1 MNLIRKQNTWFPSLM
16 EEFLN
21 TNWNVTVPNY
31 SKTLPAVNI
40 IENDKDF
47 SLQIAAPGLSKN
59 DFELSIENK
68 VLSIEVVKDNTDVDF
83 TRKEFDYNTFKRSFS
98 IPKTVEKSKISAS
111 YKNGVLNICLPKTK
125 EALPEP
131 KKLIKIN

>member
-16 EEFLN
+16 DEFLN

-31 SKTLPAVNI
+31 SRTLPAVNI

-68 VLSIEVVKDNTDVDF
+68 VLSIEVVKDNADVDF

>member
-16 EEFLN
+16 DEFLN

-31 SKTLPAVNI
+31 SRTLPAVNI

-111 YKNGVLNICLPKTK
+111 YKNGVLKICLPKTK

>member
-16 EEFLN
+16 DEFLN

-31 SKTLPAVNI
+31 SRTLPAVNI

-98 IPKTVEKSKISAS
+98 IPKTVEKSKISAF

>member
-16 EEFLN
+16 DEFLN
-21 TNWNVTVPNY
+21 TNWNVTVPDY
-31 SKTLPAVNI
+31 SRTLPAVNI
-40 IENDKDF
+40 IENGKDF
-47 SLQIAAPGLSKN
+47 SLLIAAPGLSKN

-68 VLSIEVVKDNTDVDF
+68 VLSIEAVKNNTDIDF
-83 TRKEFDYNTFKRSFS
+83 TRKEFDYNTFKRIFS